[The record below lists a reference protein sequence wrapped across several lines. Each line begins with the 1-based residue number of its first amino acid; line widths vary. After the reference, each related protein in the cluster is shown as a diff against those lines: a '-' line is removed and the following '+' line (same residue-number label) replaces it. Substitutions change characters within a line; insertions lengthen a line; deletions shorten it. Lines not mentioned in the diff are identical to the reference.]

1 VTEDTK
7 QISFRVT
14 QEEYNV
20 FERIAGLLA
29 EKGKIRNGGVGT
41 LAKALLFMKINEFLE
56 IERVQK
62 AIDER
67 GEALKARNVPQQGLG
82 YF

>member
-1 VTEDTK
+1 M
-7 QISFRVT
+7 
-14 QEEYNV
+14 
-20 FERIAGLLA
+20 
-29 EKGKIRNGGVGT
+29 RNDGVGT
-41 LAKALLFMKINEFLE
+41 LAKALLFVKINEFLE